1 MGKGRRID
9 RLLGGKQWLLVAR
22 LLAIAAT
29 VPAHAQTATHLR
41 IGVQFGLGYLPF
53 HVASQASF
61 IEKRVSEQGLT
72 PVAIS
77 FVHVTGSPQINDG
90 LLSGNIEIGSG
101 GYTAMMV
108 FCDRT
113 KASGDAQLLG
123 VTALS
128 NVPYDL
134 YTVDP
139 NLKSL
144 KDLDRDKHKIGL
156 PAVKVSV
163 PAVYLQ
169 MAAEQIYGVGKHNE
183 FDALTVSLAQPDGA
197 MSLLS
202 GGGAVNSYTF
212 APPFSNQV
220 KADAKIHKVW
230 SSNEMF
236 GSPATAL
243 SSWTT
248 VKFRRENPKLYVA
261 VIAAMKDSMELIAKN
276 PKRAAEIYLK
286 AEKSKLSVEFITEVL
301 ANKAELRYTLA
312 PEQSAK
318 LADFLHRIGSLKTKP
333 DSWKDFFFP
342 ELHNEQGN

>member
-1 MGKGRRID
+1 MRNTQALGSLVGIGRC
-9 RLLGGKQWLLVAR
+9 LLAAGLLSLVA
-22 LLAIAAT
+22 AP
-29 VPAHAQTATHLR
+29 VHAQTAAQLR

-53 HVASQASF
+53 HVASQGGF
-61 IEKRVSEQGLT
+61 LQKRMAEQGLT
-72 PVAIS
+72 PVPIT

-113 KASGDAQLLG
+113 RAAGDAQLLG

-139 NLKSL
+139 DLKSL
-144 KDLDRDKHKIGL
+144 RDLNREKHKIGL

-169 MAAEQIYGVGKHNE
+169 MAAEQIYGVGKQNE

-197 MSLLS
+197 ISLLS
-202 GGGAVNSYTF
+202 GGGAVNGYTF
-212 APPFSNQV
+212 APPFSNQM
-220 KADAKIHKVW
+220 KAEAKIRKVW
-230 SSNEMF
+230 SSNELF

-248 VKFRRENPKLYVA
+248 VKFRRDNPKLYAA
-261 VIAAMKDSMELIAKN
+261 VIAAMKDAMDLIAKD
-276 PKRAAEIYLK
+276 PKRAAEIYLT
-286 AEKSKLSVEFITEVL
+286 AERSKLTPEFIAEVL

-312 PEQSAK
+312 PEQSGK
-318 LADFLHRIGSLKTKP
+318 LSDFLHRTGSLKNKP
-333 DSWKDFFFP
+333 ASWKDFFFP
-342 ELHNEQGN
+342 ELHGEQGS

>member
-1 MGKGRRID
+1 MRKRRASE
-9 RLLGGKQWLLVAR
+9 RLLGTGQWLLAGS
-22 LLAIAAT
+22 LLAIVAAT
-29 VPAHAQTATHLR
+29 PAQAQTATQLK

-53 HVASQASF
+53 HVASQAGF
-61 IEKRVSEQGLT
+61 LEKRMSEQGLT
-72 PVAIS
+72 PVPIS

-113 KASGDAQLLG
+113 RAAGDAQLLG

-134 YTVDP
+134 YTVDL

-144 KDLDRDKHKIGL
+144 KDLDREKHKIGL

-183 FDALTVSLAQPDGA
+183 LDALTVSLAQPDGA
-197 MSLLS
+197 LSLLS

-212 APPFSNQV
+212 APPFSNQM
-220 KADAKIHKVW
+220 KAETKIHKVW
-230 SSNEMF
+230 SSNELF
-236 GSPATAL
+236 GNPATAL

-248 VKFRRENPKLYVA
+248 VKFRRDNPKLYAA
-261 VIAAMKDSMELIAKN
+261 VIAAMKDSMDLIAN
-276 PKRAAEIYLK
+276 DPKRAAEIYLK
-286 AEKSKLSVEFITEVL
+286 AEKSKLSVEFIAEVL

-333 DSWKDFFFP
+333 ASWKDFFFP
-342 ELHNEQGN
+342 ELHNEQGS

>member
-1 MGKGRRID
+1 MRNRPASD
-9 RLLGGKQWLLVAR
+9 RLLGMGRWLLAAGLLSIVVA
-22 LLAIAAT
+22 A
-29 VPAHAQTATHLR
+29 PAQAQTATQLR

-53 HVASQASF
+53 HVASQAGF
-61 IEKRVSEQGLT
+61 LEKRMSEQGLT
-72 PVAIS
+72 PVPIS
-77 FVHVTGSPQINDG
+77 FVHVTGSPQINDA
-90 LLSGNIEIGSG
+90 LLSGNMEIGSG

-113 KASGDAQLLG
+113 RTAGDAQLLG

-144 KDLDRDKHKIGL
+144 KDLDRDKHKVGL
-156 PAVKVSV
+156 MAVKVSV

-197 MSLLS
+197 ISLLS
-202 GGGAVNSYTF
+202 GGGAVNGYTF
-212 APPFSNQV
+212 APPFSNQM
-220 KADAKIHKVW
+220 KAEAKIHKVW
-230 SSNEMF
+230 SSNELF

-248 VKFRRENPKLYVA
+248 VKFRRDNPKLYAA
-261 VIAAMKDSMELIAKN
+261 VIAAMKDSMDLIAN
-276 PKRAAEIYLK
+276 DPKRAAEIYLK
-286 AEKSKLSVEFITEVL
+286 AEKSKLTADFITGVL

-312 PEQSAK
+312 PEQSGK
-318 LADFLHRIGSLKTKP
+318 LADFLYRTGSLKNKP
-333 DSWKDFFFP
+333 ASWKDLFFA
-342 ELHNEQGN
+342 ELHNEPGS